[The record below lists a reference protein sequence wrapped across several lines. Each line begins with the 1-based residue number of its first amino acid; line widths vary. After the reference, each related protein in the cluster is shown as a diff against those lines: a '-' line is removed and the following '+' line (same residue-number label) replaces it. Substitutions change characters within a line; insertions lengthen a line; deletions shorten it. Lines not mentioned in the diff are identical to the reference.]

1 MITHIQGI
9 NESIQHLLNSWH
21 EGAFD
26 LKAYEL
32 AESVAIRDES
42 GVTFP
47 AYILPTG
54 ECLDVYSE
62 TDKHDV
68 TLYHRLN
75 DISFQEV
82 TNQSF
87 GSHKKYQEV
96 DDLSLIVFGKRAAID
111 QFTMER
117 IARKAIASIDART
130 VVRSDFN
137 ALQVFA
143 NEYLG
148 VTYFLTP
155 EYYMF
160 KINYRITS
168 TYDDRCATIV

>member
-1 MITHIQGI
+1 
-9 NESIQHLLNSWH
+9 
-21 EGAFD
+21 
-26 LKAYEL
+26 
-32 AESVAIRDES
+32 
-42 GVTFP
+42 
-47 AYILPTG
+47 
-54 ECLDVYSE
+54 VYSE